1 MVTHLH
7 ILFVASH
14 NTTSVQS
21 FNSSCI
27 CAVLTPQQQ
36 QNTVSN
42 LPSIRFTFNL
52 PNNYP
57 EEAPPTVILETS
69 PSWLPAVVK
78 QDLEA
83 AAATIWESV
92 SRSENLFRFVLHI
105 EDESCTAFGLQK
117 LSVVSELIPQLLE
130 FDRTAKK
137 EMFDKEPFECGICL
151 DREMGSTCY
160 RFEHCKH
167 ISCISCLQECF
178 NRAIVAGSVDEVRC
192 PSVDCG
198 VEKQDTS
205 SRRMK
210 KVRLISPQELLRI
223 PIERAAVQRFVDM
236 KRKKM
241 L

>member
-1 MVTHLH
+1 M
-7 ILFVASH
+7 ASR
-14 NTTSVQS
+14 SRRAGS
-21 FNSSCI
+21 RS
-27 CAVLTPQQQ
+27 
-36 QNTVSN
+36 
-42 LPSIRFTFNL
+42 
-52 PNNYP
+52 
-57 EEAPPTVILETS
+57 
-69 PSWLPAVVK
+69 
-78 QDLEA
+78 
-83 AAATIWESV
+83 SV
-92 SRSENLFRFVLHI
+92 SRSETLFRFILHI

-137 EMFDKEPFECGICL
+137 EMFDKESFECGICL

-160 RFEHCKH
+160 HFEHCKH

-178 NRAIVAGSVDEVRC
+178 NRAIVAGSVDEVQC

-205 SRRMK
+205 SRRVK

-241 L
+241 LESDPSTIWCPRKWCQSAAINKKYPKPTVPLEEMDESYDIEEATSTPVPDDSDDEATKDKKILDDRLRTCENEK